1 MLLKLDYKL
10 LVKNEAKYK
19 GILDCGASILKQEGL
34 SAFFKGSLARVFRSS
49 PQFGFT
55 LASYELLQNLFPL
68 HPPLTRESSFKGISG
83 YPGVYN
89 LTNDQV
95 YNSQEK
101 NERLI
106 LMNKSE
112 LSPSPSTT
120 SSSSSSL
127 DTVNDTLVKLP
138 AEYIYKSQDA
148 VKLLL
153 DIDYK
158 FGNFNYDS
166 YVNYIKRNR
175 YIYI

>member
-1 MLLKLDYKL
+1 MVI
-10 LVKNEAKYK
+10 LV
-19 GILDCGASILKQEGL
+19 
-34 SAFFKGSLARVFRSS
+34 F
-49 PQFGFT
+49 
-55 LASYELLQNLFPL
+55 
-68 HPPLTRESSFKGISG
+68 
-83 YPGVYN
+83 YN

-120 SSSSSSL
+120 LSTTSSSSL

-148 VKLLL
+148 V
-153 DIDYK
+153 
-158 FGNFNYDS
+158 NYYWILIINLVIS
-166 YVNYIKRNR
+166 IMILMSIILKRNRNR
-175 YIYI
+175 YIYIYNKRKRKELERKRDIIITTYLLPPSPIPKKPILKLSCVI

>member
-1 MLLKLDYKL
+1 MW
-10 LVKNEAKYK
+10 
-19 GILDCGASILKQEGL
+19 SINFKTRRFKC
-34 SAFFKGSLARVFRSS
+34 FFKGSLARVFRSS

-112 LSPSPSTT
+112 LSPSPS
-120 SSSSSSL
+120 SSSSSL

-166 YVNYIKRNR
+166 YVNYIKKK
-175 YIYI
+175 